1 MNTRGSLI
9 GWAVA
14 LAAVVALG
22 VALVLPRSSAA
33 QNPTTDSRKRITV
46 VGRGDV
52 QVVPD
57 VARVTIGV
65 TTEGPDAATA
75 LAENNTK
82 TAALIDAIKQA
93 GVAETD
99 IQTSNFSIY
108 PTYNYDSPT
117 PQITG
122 YQVTNAVNVKLSI
135 AGAGDLLDKVVAVG
149 ANNVSG
155 IAFEVA
161 DPSKA
166 LAAARQAAMGDAK
179 LRADQFAGA
188 GNSQVGEVLVIS
200 ELINQAP
207 VFPELAYADQ
217 AQAGGAAKSVPI
229 QAGEITQTIEVQVTF
244 ALN

>member
-14 LAAVVALG
+14 LVAVVALG
-22 VALVLPRSSAA
+22 FGLLLPRSSAE

-46 VGRGDV
+46 VGRGEV

-82 TAALIDAIKQA
+82 TAALIDEIKKA
-93 GVAETD
+93 GVPETD

-122 YQVTNAVNVKLSI
+122 YQVTNAVNIKIGI

-155 IAFEVA
+155 IAFEIA
-161 DPSKA
+161 DPSKT

-188 GNSQVGEVLVIS
+188 GNAQVGEVLVIS
-200 ELINQAP
+200 ELVNQAP
-207 VFPELAYADQ
+207 VFPEFAYADQ
-217 AQAGGAAKSVPI
+217 AQAGGAKSVPI
-229 QAGEITQTIEVQVTF
+229 QAGELTQTIEVQVTF
-244 ALN
+244 ELN